1 MKKKT
6 GKMILLT
13 GVLCILSLAVCACGK
28 TEEASGTQEPQVAQG
43 EGIPEDD
50 TEDDVSAPKPEADAE
65 GTDAGNEPESPEASP
80 EPQSGESSSQGT
92 DSTQKEQLEEQ
103 PEQQPEAQSQ
113 STSAASAEWVD
124 STPNLEGDIKELKDG
139 QLTVV
144 EAITEKSDNGGDI
157 IVAPGSGD
165 DSEFN
170 KIAVTYDENT
180 LFAIQT
186 IYDGGARFE
195 MSEATAADLASGQ
208 FIQVWGS
215 PSGSGLK
222 ATQICIV
229 KVA

>member
-28 TEEASGTQEPQVAQG
+28 TEEASDTQEPQVVQG
-43 EGIPEDD
+43 EPIPEDD
-50 TEDDVSAPKPEADAE
+50 TEDNVSAPEPEADAE
-65 GTDAGNEPESPEASP
+65 GTDTGNEPESPEASP

-92 DSTQKEQLEEQ
+92 DSTQKEQ
-103 PEQQPEAQSQ
+103 PEAQSQ
-113 STSAASAEWVD
+113 STSGTSAEWVD

-157 IVAPGSGD
+157 VVSPGSGD
-165 DSEFN
+165 DSEYN

-180 LFAIQT
+180 LFAIKT

-195 MSEATAADLASGQ
+195 MSAATAADLASGQ

-215 PSGSGLK
+215 SSGSGLK

>member
-6 GKMILLT
+6 GKMILLA

-28 TEEASGTQEPQVAQG
+28 TEEASDAQESQVVQG
-43 EGIPEDD
+43 EPSPEDD
-50 TEDDVSAPKPEADAE
+50 TEDDVSAPEPEADAE
-65 GTDAGNEPESPEASP
+65 GTGTGNEPEPPEASP

-92 DSTQKEQLEEQ
+92 DSTQKEQ
-103 PEQQPEAQSQ
+103 PEAQSQ
-113 STSAASAEWVD
+113 STSGASAEWGD
-124 STPNLEGDIKELKDG
+124 SNPNLEGDIKELKDG

-144 EAITEKSDNGGDI
+144 EAITAKSDNGGDI
-157 IVAPGSGD
+157 IAVPGNGD

-195 MSEATAADLASGQ
+195 MSAATAADLASGQ

-215 PSGSGLK
+215 SSGSGLK

>member
-28 TEEASGTQEPQVAQG
+28 TEEASDTQEPQVVQG
-43 EGIPEDD
+43 EPIPEDD
-50 TEDDVSAPKPEADAE
+50 TEDDVSAPEPAAYTEE
-65 GTDAGNEPESPEASP
+65 TDTGNEPESPEASP

-92 DSTQKEQLEEQ
+92 DSTQKEQ
-103 PEQQPEAQSQ
+103 PEAQSQ
-113 STSAASAEWVD
+113 STSGTSAEWVD

-157 IVAPGSGD
+157 VVSPGSGD
-165 DSEFN
+165 DSEYN

-186 IYDGGARFE
+186 IYDGGARSE
-195 MSEATAADLASGQ
+195 MSAATAADLASGQ

-215 PSGSGLK
+215 SSGSGLK

>member
-28 TEEASGTQEPQVAQG
+28 TEEASDTPEPQVVQG
-43 EGIPEDD
+43 EPIPEDD
-50 TEDDVSAPKPEADAE
+50 TEDDASAPEPEADAE
-65 GTDAGNEPESPEASP
+65 GTDTGNEPESPEASP

-92 DSTQKEQLEEQ
+92 DSTQKEQ
-103 PEQQPEAQSQ
+103 PEAQSQ
-113 STSAASAEWVD
+113 STSGTSAEWVD

-157 IVAPGSGD
+157 IVVPGSED

-186 IYDGGARFE
+186 IYDGGARSE

-215 PSGSGLK
+215 SSGSGLK

>member
-28 TEEASGTQEPQVAQG
+28 TEEASDTQEPQVVQG
-43 EGIPEDD
+43 EPIPEDD
-50 TEDDVSAPKPEADAE
+50 TEDDVSAPEPEADAE
-65 GTDAGNEPESPEASP
+65 GTDTGNEPESPEASP

-92 DSTQKEQLEEQ
+92 DSTQKEQ
-103 PEQQPEAQSQ
+103 PEAQSQ
-113 STSAASAEWVD
+113 STSGTSAEWVD
-124 STPNLEGDIKELKDG
+124 STPSLEGDIKELKDG

-157 IVAPGSGD
+157 VVSPGSGD

-186 IYDGGARFE
+186 IYDGGAGSE

-208 FIQVWGS
+208 FIRVWGS

-229 KVA
+229 KVV

>member
-28 TEEASGTQEPQVAQG
+28 TEEASDTQEPQVVQG
-43 EGIPEDD
+43 EPIPEDD
-50 TEDDVSAPKPEADAE
+50 AEDDASAPESEADAE
-65 GTDAGNEPESPEASP
+65 GTDIGNEPESPEASP

-92 DSTQKEQLEEQ
+92 DSTQKEQ
-103 PEQQPEAQSQ
+103 PEAQSQ
-113 STSAASAEWVD
+113 STSGTSAEWVD

-139 QLTVV
+139 QLTVA

-157 IVAPGSGD
+157 IVVPGSED

-170 KIAVTYDENT
+170 KIAVTYNENT

-186 IYDGGARFE
+186 IYDGGARSE

-208 FIQVWGS
+208 FIRVWGS

-229 KVA
+229 KVV

>member
-28 TEEASGTQEPQVAQG
+28 TEEASDTQEPQVVQG
-43 EGIPEDD
+43 EPIPEDD
-50 TEDDVSAPKPEADAE
+50 TEDDVSAPEPAAYTEE
-65 GTDAGNEPESPEASP
+65 TDTGNEPESPEASP
-80 EPQSGESSSQGT
+80 EPQSGESNSQGT
-92 DSTQKEQLEEQ
+92 DSAQKE
-103 PEQQPEAQSQ
+103 QPEAQSQ
-113 STSAASAEWVD
+113 STSGTSAEWVD

-144 EAITEKSDNGGDI
+144 EAITEKSANGGDI
-157 IVAPGSGD
+157 VVSPGSGD

-186 IYDGGARFE
+186 IYDGGARSE
-195 MSEATAADLASGQ
+195 MSAATAADLASGQ

-215 PSGSGLK
+215 SSGSGLK

>member
-28 TEEASGTQEPQVAQG
+28 KEEASDTQEPQVVQG
-43 EGIPEDD
+43 EPIPEDD
-50 TEDDVSAPKPEADAE
+50 TEDDASAPEPEADAE
-65 GTDAGNEPESPEASP
+65 GTDTGNEPESPEASP

-92 DSTQKEQLEEQ
+92 DSTQKEQ
-103 PEQQPEAQSQ
+103 PEAQSQ
-113 STSAASAEWVD
+113 STSGTSAEWVD

-157 IVAPGSGD
+157 IVVPGSGD

-195 MSEATAADLASGQ
+195 MSAATAADLASGQ

-215 PSGSGLK
+215 SSGSGLK

>member
-1 MKKKT
+1 MKRKT

-28 TEEASGTQEPQVAQG
+28 TEEASDTQEPQVVQG
-43 EGIPEDD
+43 EPIPEDD
-50 TEDDVSAPKPEADAE
+50 TEDDASAPESEADAE
-65 GTDAGNEPESPEASP
+65 GTDTGNEPESPEASP

-92 DSTQKEQLEEQ
+92 DSTQKEQ
-103 PEQQPEAQSQ
+103 PEAQSQ
-113 STSAASAEWVD
+113 STSGTSAEWVD

-144 EAITEKSDNGGDI
+144 EAITAKSDNGGDI
-157 IVAPGSGD
+157 IVGPGSED

-186 IYDGGARFE
+186 IYDGGARSE

-208 FIQVWGS
+208 FIRVWGS

-229 KVA
+229 KVV

>member
-28 TEEASGTQEPQVAQG
+28 TEEASDTQEPQVVQG
-43 EGIPEDD
+43 EPIPEDD
-50 TEDDVSAPKPEADAE
+50 TEDDASAPEPEADAE
-65 GTDAGNEPESPEASP
+65 GTDTGNEPESPEASP

-92 DSTQKEQLEEQ
+92 DSTQKEQ
-103 PEQQPEAQSQ
+103 PEAQSQ
-113 STSAASAEWVD
+113 STSGTSAEWVD

-157 IVAPGSGD
+157 IVVPGSGD

-186 IYDGGARFE
+186 IYDGGARSE
-195 MSEATAADLASGQ
+195 MSAATAADLASGQ

-215 PSGSGLK
+215 SSGSGLK

-229 KVA
+229 EVA

>member
-1 MKKKT
+1 MKRKT

-28 TEEASGTQEPQVAQG
+28 KEEASDTPEPQVVQG
-43 EGIPEDD
+43 EPILEDD
-50 TEDDVSAPKPEADAE
+50 TKDDVSAPEPEADAE
-65 GTDAGNEPESPEASP
+65 GTDTGNEPESPESSP
-80 EPQSGESSSQGT
+80 EPQSGESGSQGT
-92 DSTQKEQLEEQ
+92 DSTQKEQ
-103 PEQQPEAQSQ
+103 PEAQSQ
-113 STSAASAEWVD
+113 STSGTSAEWVD

-157 IVAPGSGD
+157 VVSPGSGD
-165 DSEFN
+165 DSEYN

-180 LFAIQT
+180 LFAIKT
-186 IYDGGARFE
+186 IYDGGARSE
-195 MSEATAADLASGQ
+195 MSAATAADLASGQ

-215 PSGSGLK
+215 SSGSGLK

-229 KVA
+229 KVV

>member
-1 MKKKT
+1 MKRKT

-28 TEEASGTQEPQVAQG
+28 KEEASDTPEPQVVQG
-43 EGIPEDD
+43 EPIPEDD
-50 TEDDVSAPKPEADAE
+50 TEDDVSAPEPEADAE
-65 GTDAGNEPESPEASP
+65 GTDTGNEPESPEASP

-92 DSTQKEQLEEQ
+92 DSTQKEQ
-103 PEQQPEAQSQ
+103 PEAQSQ
-113 STSAASAEWVD
+113 STSGTSAEWVD

-157 IVAPGSGD
+157 IVVPGSGD
-165 DSEFN
+165 DSAFN

-186 IYDGGARFE
+186 IYDGGARSE
-195 MSEATAADLASGQ
+195 MSETTAADLASGQ
-208 FIQVWGS
+208 FIRVWGS
-215 PSGSGLK
+215 SSGSGLK

>member
-28 TEEASGTQEPQVAQG
+28 TEEASDTQEPQVVQG
-43 EGIPEDD
+43 EPIPEDD
-50 TEDDVSAPKPEADAE
+50 TEDDASAPEPEADAE
-65 GTDAGNEPESPEASP
+65 GTDTGNEPESPEASP

-92 DSTQKEQLEEQ
+92 DSTQKEQ
-103 PEQQPEAQSQ
+103 PEAQSQ
-113 STSAASAEWVD
+113 STSGTSAEWVD

-157 IVAPGSGD
+157 VVSPGSGD

-180 LFAIQT
+180 LFAIRT

-195 MSEATAADLASGQ
+195 MSAATAADLASGQ
-208 FIQVWGS
+208 FIAVWGS
-215 PSGSGLK
+215 SSGSGLK
-222 ATQICIV
+222 ATQICIIE
-229 KVA
+229 VA

>member
-28 TEEASGTQEPQVAQG
+28 KEEASDTPEPQVVQG
-43 EGIPEDD
+43 EPIPEDD
-50 TEDDVSAPKPEADAE
+50 TEDDASAPEPEADAE
-65 GTDAGNEPESPEASP
+65 GTDTGNEPESPEASP

-92 DSTQKEQLEEQ
+92 DSTQKEQ
-103 PEQQPEAQSQ
+103 PEAQSQ
-113 STSAASAEWVD
+113 STSGTSAEWVD

-157 IVAPGSGD
+157 IVVPGSED

-180 LFAIQT
+180 LFAIKT

-195 MSEATAADLASGQ
+195 MSAATAADLASGQ

-215 PSGSGLK
+215 SSGSGLK

>member
-1 MKKKT
+1 MKRKT

-28 TEEASGTQEPQVAQG
+28 KEEASDTPEPQVVQG
-43 EGIPEDD
+43 EPIPEDD
-50 TEDDVSAPKPEADAE
+50 TEDDASAPEPEADAE
-65 GTDAGNEPESPEASP
+65 GTDTGNEPESPEASP

-92 DSTQKEQLEEQ
+92 DSTQKEQ
-103 PEQQPEAQSQ
+103 PEAQSQ
-113 STSAASAEWVD
+113 STSGTSAEWVD

-157 IVAPGSGD
+157 IVVPGSED

-186 IYDGGARFE
+186 IYDGGARSE

-215 PSGSGLK
+215 SSGSGLK

>member
-1 MKKKT
+1 MKRKT

-28 TEEASGTQEPQVAQG
+28 TEEASDTQEPQVVQG
-43 EGIPEDD
+43 EPIPEDD
-50 TEDDVSAPKPEADAE
+50 TEDDVSAPEPAADAE

-80 EPQSGESSSQGT
+80 EPQSGEGSSQGT
-92 DSTQKEQLEEQ
+92 DSTQKEQ
-103 PEQQPEAQSQ
+103 PEAQSQ
-113 STSAASAEWVD
+113 STSGTSAEWVD

-157 IVAPGSGD
+157 VVSPGSGD

-180 LFAIQT
+180 LFAIKT

-195 MSEATAADLASGQ
+195 MSAATAADLASGQ

-215 PSGSGLK
+215 SSGSGLK

>member
-28 TEEASGTQEPQVAQG
+28 TEEASDTQEPQVVQG
-43 EGIPEDD
+43 EPIPEDD
-50 TEDDVSAPKPEADAE
+50 TEDDASAPEPEADAE
-65 GTDAGNEPESPEASP
+65 GTDTGNEPESPEASP

-92 DSTQKEQLEEQ
+92 DSTQKEQ
-103 PEQQPEAQSQ
+103 PEAQSQ
-113 STSAASAEWVD
+113 STSGTSAEWVD
-124 STPNLEGDIKELKDG
+124 STPSLEGDIKELKDG

-144 EAITEKSDNGGDI
+144 ENITAKSDNGGDI
-157 IVAPGSGD
+157 IVGPGSGD

-186 IYDGGARFE
+186 IYDGGARSE

-215 PSGSGLK
+215 SSGSGLK
-222 ATQICIV
+222 ATRICIV
-229 KVA
+229 KVP

>member
-1 MKKKT
+1 MKRKT

-28 TEEASGTQEPQVAQG
+28 TEEASDTQEPQVVQG
-43 EGIPEDD
+43 EPIPEDD
-50 TEDDVSAPKPEADAE
+50 TEDDASAPEPEADAE
-65 GTDAGNEPESPEASP
+65 GTDTGNEPESPEASP

-92 DSTQKEQLEEQ
+92 DSTQKEQ
-103 PEQQPEAQSQ
+103 PEAQSQ
-113 STSAASAEWVD
+113 STSGTSAEWVD

-157 IVAPGSGD
+157 VVSPGSGD
-165 DSEFN
+165 DSEYN

-180 LFAIQT
+180 LFAIKT
-186 IYDGGARFE
+186 IYDGGARSE
-195 MSEATAADLASGQ
+195 MSAATAADLASGQ

-215 PSGSGLK
+215 SSGSGLK

>member
-1 MKKKT
+1 MKRKT

-28 TEEASGTQEPQVAQG
+28 KEEASDTPEPQVVQG
-43 EGIPEDD
+43 EPIPEDD
-50 TEDDVSAPKPEADAE
+50 TEDDASASEPEADAE
-65 GTDAGNEPESPEASP
+65 GTDTGNEPESPEASP
-80 EPQSGESSSQGT
+80 EPQSGENSSQGT
-92 DSTQKEQLEEQ
+92 DSTQKEQ
-103 PEQQPEAQSQ
+103 PEAQSQ
-113 STSAASAEWVD
+113 STSGTSAEWVD

-157 IVAPGSGD
+157 IVVPGSED

-170 KIAVTYDENT
+170 KISVTYNENT

-186 IYDGGARFE
+186 IYDGGARSE

-208 FIQVWGS
+208 FIRVWGS

-229 KVA
+229 KVV

>member
-28 TEEASGTQEPQVAQG
+28 TEEASDTQEPQVVQG
-43 EGIPEDD
+43 EPIPEDD
-50 TEDDVSAPKPEADAE
+50 TEDDVSAPEPAADAE
-65 GTDAGNEPESPEASP
+65 GTDAENEPESPEASP

-92 DSTQKEQLEEQ
+92 DSTQKEQ
-103 PEQQPEAQSQ
+103 PEAQSQ
-113 STSAASAEWVD
+113 STSGTSAEWVD

-144 EAITEKSDNGGDI
+144 ENIITKSDNGGDI
-157 IVAPGSGD
+157 MVGPGSGD

-195 MSEATAADLASGQ
+195 MSEATAADLAAGQ
-208 FIQVWGS
+208 HLRVWGS
-215 PSGSGLK
+215 SSGSGLK

-229 KVA
+229 EVA

>member
-6 GKMILLT
+6 GKMILLA
-13 GVLCILSLAVCACGK
+13 GVLFILGLAVCACGK
-28 TEEASGTQEPQVAQG
+28 TEEASDTQEPQVVQG
-43 EGIPEDD
+43 EPVPEDD
-50 TEDDVSAPKPEADAE
+50 TEDDASAPEPDAE
-65 GTDAGNEPESPEASP
+65 GIDTGNEPESP
-80 EPQSGESSSQGT
+80 EPQSGESSNQGT
-92 DSTQKEQLEEQ
+92 DSTQKEQ
-103 PEQQPEAQSQ
+103 PEAQSQ
-113 STSAASAEWVD
+113 STSGTSAEWVD

-144 EAITEKSDNGGDI
+144 EAITAKSDNGGDI
-157 IVAPGSGD
+157 IVVPGSED

-186 IYDGGARFE
+186 IYDGGARSE

-208 FIQVWGS
+208 FIRVWGS
-215 PSGSGLK
+215 PSDSRLK

>member
-28 TEEASGTQEPQVAQG
+28 TEEASDTPEPQVVQG
-43 EGIPEDD
+43 EPVPEDD
-50 TEDDVSAPKPEADAE
+50 TEDDASAPEPEADAE
-65 GTDAGNEPESPEASP
+65 GTDTGNEPESPEASP

-92 DSTQKEQLEEQ
+92 DSTQKEQ
-103 PEQQPEAQSQ
+103 PEAQSQ
-113 STSAASAEWVD
+113 STSGTSAEWVD

-157 IVAPGSGD
+157 VVSPGSGD

-215 PSGSGLK
+215 SSGSGLK

>member
-28 TEEASGTQEPQVAQG
+28 KEEASDTPEPQVVQG
-43 EGIPEDD
+43 EPIPEDD
-50 TEDDVSAPKPEADAE
+50 TEDDASAPEPEADAE
-65 GTDAGNEPESPEASP
+65 GTDTGNEPESPEASP

-92 DSTQKEQLEEQ
+92 DSTQKEQ
-103 PEQQPEAQSQ
+103 PEAQSQ
-113 STSAASAEWVD
+113 STSGTSAEWVD

-157 IVAPGSGD
+157 IVVPGSGD

-215 PSGSGLK
+215 SSGSGLK

>member
-1 MKKKT
+1 MKRKT

-28 TEEASGTQEPQVAQG
+28 KEEASDTPEPQVVQG
-43 EGIPEDD
+43 EPIPEDD
-50 TEDDVSAPKPEADAE
+50 TEDDASAPEPEADAE
-65 GTDAGNEPESPEASP
+65 GTDTGNEPESPEASP

-92 DSTQKEQLEEQ
+92 DSTQKEQ
-103 PEQQPEAQSQ
+103 PEAQSQ
-113 STSAASAEWVD
+113 STSGTSAEWVD

-157 IVAPGSGD
+157 VVSPGSGD

-186 IYDGGARFE
+186 IYDGGARSE

-208 FIQVWGS
+208 FIRVWGS

-229 KVA
+229 KVV

>member
-28 TEEASGTQEPQVAQG
+28 KEEASDTQEPQVVQG
-43 EGIPEDD
+43 EPIPEDD
-50 TEDDVSAPKPEADAE
+50 TEDDASAPEPEADAE
-65 GTDAGNEPESPEASP
+65 GTDTGNEPESPEASP

-92 DSTQKEQLEEQ
+92 DSTQKEQ
-103 PEQQPEAQSQ
+103 PEAQSQ
-113 STSAASAEWVD
+113 STSGTSAEWVD

-144 EAITEKSDNGGDI
+144 EAITAKSDNGGDI
-157 IVAPGSGD
+157 IVVPGSED

-195 MSEATAADLASGQ
+195 MSEATAADLAAGQ
-208 FIQVWGS
+208 HLRVWGS
-215 PSGSGLK
+215 SSGSGLK

>member
-6 GKMILLT
+6 GKMILLAEM
-13 GVLCILSLAVCACGK
+13 LCILSLAVCACGK
-28 TEEASGTQEPQVAQG
+28 TEEASDTQEPQVVQG
-43 EGIPEDD
+43 EPIPEDD
-50 TEDDVSAPKPEADAE
+50 TEDDVSAPEPEADAE
-65 GTDAGNEPESPEASP
+65 GTDTGNEPESPEASP

-92 DSTQKEQLEEQ
+92 DSAQKEQ

-113 STSAASAEWVD
+113 STSGTSTEWVD

-157 IVAPGSGD
+157 IVSPSSSGD

-170 KIAVTYDENT
+170 KIEVTYDENT

-186 IYDGGARFE
+186 IYDGGVRSE
-195 MSEATAADLASGQ
+195 MSAATAADLASGQ
-208 FIQVWGS
+208 FIKVWGS
-215 PSGSGLK
+215 SSGSGLK

>member
-28 TEEASGTQEPQVAQG
+28 REEASDTPEPQVVQG
-43 EGIPEDD
+43 EPIPEDD
-50 TEDDVSAPKPEADAE
+50 TEDDASAPEPEADAE

-92 DSTQKEQLEEQ
+92 DSTQKEQ
-103 PEQQPEAQSQ
+103 PEAQSQ
-113 STSAASAEWVD
+113 STSGTSAEWVD
-124 STPNLEGDIKELKDG
+124 STPSLEGDIKELKDG

-157 IVAPGSGD
+157 VVSPGSGD

-180 LFAIQT
+180 LFAIKT
-186 IYDGGARFE
+186 IYDGGARSE
-195 MSEATAADLASGQ
+195 MSAATAADLASGQ

-215 PSGSGLK
+215 SSGSGLK

>member
-28 TEEASGTQEPQVAQG
+28 KEEASDTQEPQVVQG
-43 EGIPEDD
+43 EPSPEDD
-50 TEDDVSAPKPEADAE
+50 TENDASAPEPEADAE
-65 GTDAGNEPESPEASP
+65 GTDTGNEPESPEASP

-92 DSTQKEQLEEQ
+92 DSTQKEQ
-103 PEQQPEAQSQ
+103 PEAQSQ
-113 STSAASAEWVD
+113 STSGTSAEWVD

-157 IVAPGSGD
+157 VVSPGSGD
-165 DSEFN
+165 DSEYN

-180 LFAIQT
+180 LFAIKT
-186 IYDGGARFE
+186 IYDGGARSE
-195 MSEATAADLASGQ
+195 MSAATAADLASGQ

-215 PSGSGLK
+215 SSGSGLK

>member
-28 TEEASGTQEPQVAQG
+28 KEEASDTQEPQVVQG
-43 EGIPEDD
+43 EPIPEDD
-50 TEDDVSAPKPEADAE
+50 TEDDASAPEPEADAE
-65 GTDAGNEPESPEASP
+65 GTDTGNEPESPEASP

-92 DSTQKEQLEEQ
+92 DSTQKEQ
-103 PEQQPEAQSQ
+103 PEAQSQ
-113 STSAASAEWVD
+113 STSGTSAEWVD

-157 IVAPGSGD
+157 VVSPGSED

-215 PSGSGLK
+215 SSGSGLK

>member
-1 MKKKT
+1 MKRKT

-28 TEEASGTQEPQVAQG
+28 TEEASDTPEPQVVQG
-43 EGIPEDD
+43 EPIPEDD
-50 TEDDVSAPKPEADAE
+50 TEDDASAPEPEADAE
-65 GTDAGNEPESPEASP
+65 GTDTGNEPESPEASP

-92 DSTQKEQLEEQ
+92 DSTQKEQ
-103 PEQQPEAQSQ
+103 PEAQSQ
-113 STSAASAEWVD
+113 STSGTSAEWVD

-157 IVAPGSGD
+157 IVVPGSED

-186 IYDGGARFE
+186 IYDGGARSE

-208 FIQVWGS
+208 FIRVWGS
-215 PSGSGLK
+215 PSGSRLK

>member
-28 TEEASGTQEPQVAQG
+28 KEEASDTQEPQVVQG
-43 EGIPEDD
+43 EPSPEDD
-50 TEDDVSAPKPEADAE
+50 TENDASAPEPEADAE
-65 GTDAGNEPESPEASP
+65 GTDTGNEPESPEASP

-92 DSTQKEQLEEQ
+92 DSTQKEQ
-103 PEQQPEAQSQ
+103 PEAQSQ
-113 STSAASAEWVD
+113 STSGTSAEWVD

-157 IVAPGSGD
+157 VVSPGSGD
-165 DSEFN
+165 DSEYN

-180 LFAIQT
+180 LFAIKT

-195 MSEATAADLASGQ
+195 MSAATAADLASGQ

-215 PSGSGLK
+215 SSGSGLK

>member
-6 GKMILLT
+6 GKMILLA

-28 TEEASGTQEPQVAQG
+28 TEEASDTQEPQVVQG
-43 EGIPEDD
+43 EPIPEDD
-50 TEDDVSAPKPEADAE
+50 TEDDASAPEPEADAE

-92 DSTQKEQLEEQ
+92 DSTQKEQ
-103 PEQQPEAQSQ
+103 PEAQSQ
-113 STSAASAEWVD
+113 STSGTSAEWVD

-157 IVAPGSGD
+157 VVSPGSGD

-186 IYDGGARFE
+186 IYDGGARSE
-195 MSEATAADLASGQ
+195 MSAATAADLASGQ

-215 PSGSGLK
+215 SSGSGLK

>member
-28 TEEASGTQEPQVAQG
+28 TEEASDTQEPQVVQG
-43 EGIPEDD
+43 EPIPEDD
-50 TEDDVSAPKPEADAE
+50 TEDDVSAPEPEADAE
-65 GTDAGNEPESPEASP
+65 GTDTGNEPESPEASP

-92 DSTQKEQLEEQ
+92 DSTQKEQ
-103 PEQQPEAQSQ
+103 PEAQSQ
-113 STSAASAEWVD
+113 STSGTSAEWVD

-157 IVAPGSGD
+157 IVVPGSED

-180 LFAIQT
+180 LFAIKT

-195 MSEATAADLASGQ
+195 MSAATAADLASGQ

-215 PSGSGLK
+215 SSGSGLK

>member
-28 TEEASGTQEPQVAQG
+28 KEEASDTQEPQVVQG
-43 EGIPEDD
+43 EPIPEDD
-50 TEDDVSAPKPEADAE
+50 TEDDASAPEPEADAE
-65 GTDAGNEPESPEASP
+65 GTDTGNEPESPEASP

-92 DSTQKEQLEEQ
+92 DSTQKEQ
-103 PEQQPEAQSQ
+103 PEVQSQ
-113 STSAASAEWVD
+113 STSGTSAEWVD

-157 IVAPGSGD
+157 VVSPGSGD
-165 DSEFN
+165 DSEYN

-180 LFAIQT
+180 LFAIKT

-195 MSEATAADLASGQ
+195 MSAATAADLASGQ

-215 PSGSGLK
+215 SSGSGLK

>member
-1 MKKKT
+1 MKRKT

-28 TEEASGTQEPQVAQG
+28 TEEASDTPEPQVVQG
-43 EGIPEDD
+43 EPIPEDD
-50 TEDDVSAPKPEADAE
+50 TEDDASAPEPEADAE
-65 GTDAGNEPESPEASP
+65 GTDTGNEPESPEASP

-92 DSTQKEQLEEQ
+92 DSTQKEQ
-103 PEQQPEAQSQ
+103 PEAQSQ
-113 STSAASAEWVD
+113 STSGTSAEWVD

-157 IVAPGSGD
+157 IVVPGSED

-186 IYDGGARFE
+186 IYDGGARSE
-195 MSEATAADLASGQ
+195 MSAATAADLASGQ

-215 PSGSGLK
+215 SSDSGLK

>member
-6 GKMILLT
+6 GKMILLA

-28 TEEASGTQEPQVAQG
+28 TEEASDTQESQVVQG
-43 EGIPEDD
+43 EPIPEDD
-50 TEDDVSAPKPEADAE
+50 TEDDVSTPEPEADAE
-65 GTDAGNEPESPEASP
+65 ETDTGNEPESPEASP

-92 DSTQKEQLEEQ
+92 DSTQKEQ
-103 PEQQPEAQSQ
+103 PEAQSQ
-113 STSAASAEWVD
+113 STSGTSAEWVD

-157 IVAPGSGD
+157 IVVPGSED

-170 KIAVTYDENT
+170 KISVTYDENT

-186 IYDGGARFE
+186 IYDGGARSE
-195 MSEATAADLASGQ
+195 MSAATAADLASGQ

-215 PSGSGLK
+215 SSGSGLK

>member
-1 MKKKT
+1 MKRKT

-28 TEEASGTQEPQVAQG
+28 TEEASDTQEPQVVQG
-43 EGIPEDD
+43 EPIPEDD
-50 TEDDVSAPKPEADAE
+50 TEDDASAPEPEADAE
-65 GTDAGNEPESPEASP
+65 GTDTGNEPESPEASP

-92 DSTQKEQLEEQ
+92 DSTQKEQ
-103 PEQQPEAQSQ
+103 PEAQSQ
-113 STSAASAEWVD
+113 STSGTSAEWVD

-157 IVAPGSGD
+157 VVSPGSGD

-186 IYDGGARFE
+186 IYDGGARSE
-195 MSEATAADLASGQ
+195 MSAATAADLASGQ

-215 PSGSGLK
+215 SSGSGLK

>member
-6 GKMILLT
+6 RKIILLT

-28 TEEASGTQEPQVAQG
+28 TEEASDTPEPQVVQG
-43 EGIPEDD
+43 EPIPEDD
-50 TEDDVSAPKPEADAE
+50 TEDDVSAPEPEADAE

-92 DSTQKEQLEEQ
+92 DSTQKEQ
-103 PEQQPEAQSQ
+103 PEAQSQ
-113 STSAASAEWVD
+113 STSGTSAEWVD

-157 IVAPGSGD
+157 IVVPGSED

-215 PSGSGLK
+215 SSGSGLK

>member
-28 TEEASGTQEPQVAQG
+28 TEEASDTQEPQVVQG
-43 EGIPEDD
+43 EPIPEDD
-50 TEDDVSAPKPEADAE
+50 TEDDASAPEPEADAE
-65 GTDAGNEPESPEASP
+65 GTDTGNEPESPEASP

-92 DSTQKEQLEEQ
+92 DSTQKEQ
-103 PEQQPEAQSQ
+103 PEAQSQ
-113 STSAASAEWVD
+113 STSGTSAEWVD

-144 EAITEKSDNGGDI
+144 EAITAKSDNGGDI
-157 IVAPGSGD
+157 IVVPGSED

-186 IYDGGARFE
+186 IYDGGARSE

-208 FIQVWGS
+208 FIRVWGS